1 MKPQKPLLGFSLA
14 MLATAMWGSLPIAVQ
29 QVIKVVDPQTLV
41 WARFVVA
48 SASLLVLLAL
58 AKKLP
63 NLTVCS
69 RKEIAL
75 IGLGIL
81 GLSGN
86 FFLIAASLH
95 YISPTTTQV
104 LWQVAPFSM
113 IFLGVFLFKEPLG
126 VCQKVGFALLIIG
139 LLAFFNDKFSEIL
152 QLNTYAMGLLISILG
167 SLIWVCYGIA
177 QKLLLKRFNSQ
188 QILLIIYFCCAIA
201 FSVVATPSQIPQI
214 DGAFFW
220 SCFVY
225 CCLNTIIAYGSYGEA
240 LNHWDTSKV
249 SVVTTM
255 IPIFTMIFSL
265 IGHYFF
271 PDTFDSLNMNS
282 LSYIGALIVVAGAM
296 IAAVGDKLF
305 VQYRKRGKA
314 HH

>member
-1 MKPQKPLLGFSLA
+1 MKNAQKPLLGFSLA
-14 MLATAMWGSLPIAVQ
+14 LLATAMWGSLPIAVQ
-29 QVIKVVDPQTLV
+29 QVIKTIDAQTLV

-48 SASLLVLLAL
+48 SVFLLVVLFF

-63 NLTVCS
+63 KLTACS
-69 RKEIAL
+69 KKEWGLIAL
-75 IGLGIL
+75 GML

-95 YISPTTTQV
+95 HISPTTTQV
-104 LWQVAPFSM
+104 LWQFAPFTM

-126 VCQKVGFALLIIG
+126 FFQKLGFLLLIIG
-139 LLAFFNDKFSEIL
+139 LIAFFNDKFGEIL
-152 QLNTYAMGLLISILG
+152 QLNAYAIGVLISITG
-167 SLIWVCYGIA
+167 SLVWICYGIA

-188 QILLIIYFCCAIA
+188 QVLLIIYGGCALA
-201 FSVVATPSQIPQI
+201 FSSAATPSQIPQI
-214 DGAFFW
+214 EGAFFW
-220 SCFVY
+220 GCFIY

-265 IGHYFF
+265 LGHYFF
-271 PDTFDSLNMNS
+271 PDIFDSLNMNT
-282 LSYIGALIVVAGAM
+282 LSYVGAVIVVLGAM
-296 IAAVGDKLF
+296 IAAVGDRLF
-305 VQYRKRGKA
+305 QTYRHR
-314 HH
+314 